1 LQFTSVHKMARG
13 RKKKQRAPKGR
24 VEDDSANDTIQAEDS
39 FNREFSENTRGVS
52 TAVVSTDRQYSEQVL
67 SAAPNL
73 IQTEGIIASGTL
85 GQGGTYS
92 VRMREDYVPSPTP
105 GPSTGLFAY
114 NPVSSKYE
122 SVNREL
128 FRNQLPN
135 VTNVSEL
142 TFSVAPPL
150 MQGRL
155 NFNHGFSHLMPEM
168 QMIRSGAATQFM
180 TARPFPSYQSAQP
193 PNSRGEVQWTNKINN
208 GNYVWTANSAD
219 VKPYGEQGFAAAPNV
234 LPSSDNAPVSEFL
247 TNFYNQSTVPVC
259 VNDQSTTAPTMAH
272 PGVIPASST
281 QPVRSQQQQYVSS
294 QVFGTAP
301 SVNLSTFLT
310 SMSTISNVESSIYV
324 GTSVAPA
331 SVVVSQPPNYSMPV
345 FHTYRVPAFSPNPD
359 QMHSYKYSTVTS
371 HPILVSHSQTLGVGP
386 VLKAPNLMQ
395 HGMQEYEM
403 DYYNYSLPQTISQPN
418 AYGVQPAFANEQTYH
433 NFKRKDMEVPKY
445 KGFNDAHT
453 PYEYIVELEKF
464 QSILGYT
471 DHDMLLR
478 VIPMSLYG
486 EAHHWLRLVKMS
498 FFDLDEF
505 KMRLVQRYRVVY
517 ENQNVNFES
526 LLASESDSRVVSN
539 EYSAYPGA
547 EPNEFSVMQT
557 SYEDYEVTHCSGA
570 QSSSSDC
577 SQNHA

>member
-1 LQFTSVHKMARG
+1 MARG
-13 RKKKQRAPKGR
+13 RKRRRRAPKGR
-24 VEDDSANDTIQAEDS
+24 MEDDSANDTLQTEDS
-39 FNREFSENTRGVS
+39 LNREVSENTRGIS
-52 TAVVSTDRQYSEQVL
+52 TAVVSTISQDGEQVL

-73 IQTEGIIASGTL
+73 IKPNGNDARSSL
-85 GQGGTYS
+85 DQGGTCTI
-92 VRMREDYVPSPTP
+92 RIGEDYISSSTP
-105 GPSTGLFAY
+105 GSFISPLPNL
-114 NPVSSKYE
+114 NPAISEYE

-128 FRNQLPN
+128 FRNPLL
-135 VTNVSEL
+135 NVSEP

-150 MQGRL
+150 MQERL
-155 NFNHGFSHLMPEM
+155 NFNHGFSHLVPEI
-168 QMIRSGAATQFM
+168 QMFRSGAAVQFM
-180 TARPFPSYQSAQP
+180 TAQSFPSYQSAQL
-193 PNSRGEVQWTNKINN
+193 PNSGGEVQWTNKINT
-208 GNYVWTANSAD
+208 GNYVCTANPAD
-219 VKPYGEQGFAAAPNV
+219 VKPHGEQGFAAAPNV
-234 LPSSDNAPVSEFL
+234 LPSSDHASFSEFL
-247 TNFYNQSTVPVC
+247 TNFQNKSLVPMC
-259 VNDQSTTAPTMAH
+259 VNGQSTTPHTMAH

-294 QVFGTAP
+294 QVFVTAP
-301 SVNLSTFLT
+301 SANPSIFSTR
-310 SMSTISNVESSIYV
+310 MSTVANVGSSNYV

-331 SVVVSQPPNYSMPV
+331 SVVVSQPPNYSIPV

-371 HPILVSHSQTLGVGP
+371 HPILVSHGQTLGVGP

-403 DYYNYSLPQTISQPN
+403 DYYNYSLPQIISQPN
-418 AYGVQPAFANEQTYH
+418 ADGAQPAFANEQTYH
-433 NFKRKDMEVPKY
+433 LFKGKDMEVPKY

-464 QSILGYT
+464 QSILGYM

-486 EAHHWLRLVKMS
+486 EAYQWFRLVKMS
-498 FFDLDEF
+498 FFDLDDF

-517 ENQNVNFES
+517 ENQNVNVDSS
-526 LLASESDSRVVSN
+526 LVSGRDSRVVSN
-539 EYSAYPGA
+539 EYSAYPGD
-547 EPNEFSVMQT
+547 ETNEFPVMQT

>member
-1 LQFTSVHKMARG
+1 
-13 RKKKQRAPKGR
+13 
-24 VEDDSANDTIQAEDS
+24 
-39 FNREFSENTRGVS
+39 
-52 TAVVSTDRQYSEQVL
+52 
-67 SAAPNL
+67 
-73 IQTEGIIASGTL
+73 
-85 GQGGTYS
+85 
-92 VRMREDYVPSPTP
+92 
-105 GPSTGLFAY
+105 
-114 NPVSSKYE
+114 
-122 SVNREL
+122 
-128 FRNQLPN
+128 
-135 VTNVSEL
+135 
-142 TFSVAPPL
+142 
-150 MQGRL
+150 
-155 NFNHGFSHLMPEM
+155 
-168 QMIRSGAATQFM
+168 
-180 TARPFPSYQSAQP
+180 
-193 PNSRGEVQWTNKINN
+193 
-208 GNYVWTANSAD
+208 
-219 VKPYGEQGFAAAPNV
+219 
-234 LPSSDNAPVSEFL
+234 
-247 TNFYNQSTVPVC
+247 
-259 VNDQSTTAPTMAH
+259 MAH
-272 PGVIPASST
+272 PGVIPASSI
-281 QPVRSQQQQYVSS
+281 QPVRSQQQHYVSS
-294 QVFGTAP
+294 EVFGTAP
-301 SVNLSTFLT
+301 SVNPSISSTP
-310 SMSTISNVESSIYV
+310 MSTVASVVSSNYA

-359 QMHSYKYSTVTS
+359 QMHYYNYSTVTP
-371 HPILVSHSQTLGVGP
+371 HQIHVPHGQILGVRP
-386 VLKAPNLMQ
+386 LPEVSKIMQ
-395 HGMQEYEM
+395 PGMQGYGM
-403 DYYNYSLPQTISQPN
+403 SYFHHSFPPSISQPN
-418 AYGVQPAFANEQTYH
+418 AYGVQPAFANKQTYYH
-433 NFKRKDMEVPKY
+433 FKGKDMEVPKY